1 MGAFYETKVHV
12 RGIVLVLDG
21 PRDGVGSGQVGRI
34 IIDEGLDDWG
44 SFHVFEPCS
53 GKRSRSAKKKKHT
66 FDGRAGLIQR
76 SRNDENTILWTF

>member
-1 MGAFYETKVHV
+1 MSAFYETKVYV

-44 SFHVFEPCS
+44 AVFRVKDH
-53 GKRSRSAKKKKHT
+53 GAQKKNIHLT
-66 FDGRAGLIQR
+66 AARA
-76 SRNDENTILWTF
+76 